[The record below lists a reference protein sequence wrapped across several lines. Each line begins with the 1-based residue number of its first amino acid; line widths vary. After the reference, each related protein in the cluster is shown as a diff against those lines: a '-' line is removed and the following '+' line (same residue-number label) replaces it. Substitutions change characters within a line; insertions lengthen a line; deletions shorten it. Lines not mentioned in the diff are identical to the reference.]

1 MMMSPKERYQNDP
14 EFKVLVDTM
23 EAMIHRAEFT
33 PSELRMAAL
42 LASINYE
49 MLNVRH
55 RIFVHEDAEKALH
68 VLRQYEDSE

>member
-1 MMMSPKERYQNDP
+1 MMSPKERYQNDP
-14 EFKVLVDTM
+14 DFKYLVDTM
-23 EAMIHRAEFT
+23 EAMIHRAEFS

-55 RIFVHEDAEKALH
+55 RIYVHEDAEKAFEILKK
-68 VLRQYEDSE
+68 YEETE